1 MDVGRGGMKEGSG
14 GGAGGP
20 RPTDRQRRDVLPVKS
35 SEAPVMTQCLRPGS
49 STRGWTASEGRGG
62 SQSEPAGPV
71 PPRTC
76 SSAPVSAPLSRE
88 RGRKPGP

>member
-1 MDVGRGGMKEGSG
+1 MKEGSG

-49 STRGWTASEGRGG
+49 STRGSAAPEGWFSAGAGG
-62 SQSEPAGPV
+62 LGATPYLQQ
-71 PPRTC
+71 RT
-76 SSAPVSAPLSRE
+76 
-88 RGRKPGP
+88 